1 MLGGMRQPPLL
12 ESHPP
17 TAQMILAIVVPAVFG
32 IITGIFLGVS
42 ELVYLLLS
50 ILGIGGG
57 YLAGKEH
64 IGASEGATRG
74 FTGGILFGT
83 FILAAHAATG
93 LERKAHLPEP
103 EILLV
108 VLTTVFGIVLGA
120 LGGRAR
126 EKSAGREA
134 VQDVN
139 SPEKVS
145 FVVEV
150 DGDDVRQE
158 PALTRA
164 APPATHE

>member
-1 MLGGMRQPPLL
+1 
-12 ESHPP
+12 
-17 TAQMILAIVVPAVFG
+17 
-32 IITGIFLGVS
+32 
-42 ELVYLLLS
+42 VYLLLS

-93 LERKAHLPEP
+93 LKRHAHLPEP

-108 VLTTVFGIVLGA
+108 VITTVFGMVLGA
-120 LGGRAR
+120 LGGRSR
-126 EKSAGREA
+126 EKSARREA
-134 VQDVN
+134 VEDVDG
-139 SPEKVS
+139 PEQVS

-150 DGDDVRQE
+150 DRHDVRQE
-158 PALTRA
+158 PALGRA
-164 APPATHE
+164 ASAATDE

>member
-1 MLGGMRQPPLL
+1 MRQPPLL
-12 ESHPP
+12 ESHSPNL
-17 TAQMILAIVVPAVFG
+17 QLILAVVVPSVFG
-32 IITGIFLGVS
+32 IVTGIFLGVS
-42 ELVYLLLS
+42 EAVYLLLS
-50 ILGIGGG
+50 VLGIGGG

-93 LERKAHLPEP
+93 LERQAHLPEP

-120 LGGRAR
+120 LGGRSR
-126 EKSAGREA
+126 EKSARREA
-134 VQDVN
+134 VQDVHG
-139 SPEKVS
+139 SEQVA

-150 DGDDVRQE
+150 DRDDVRQE

-164 APPATHE
+164 APAATDE